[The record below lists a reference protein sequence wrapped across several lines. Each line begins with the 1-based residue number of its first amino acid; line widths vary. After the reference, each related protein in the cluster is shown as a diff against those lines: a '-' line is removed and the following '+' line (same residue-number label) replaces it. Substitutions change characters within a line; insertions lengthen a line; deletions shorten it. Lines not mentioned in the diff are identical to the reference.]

1 MLNSEKTGITLGLS
15 SCSSEKMVEKY
26 SVSYDDENKIERITK
41 ELISFGKKISKTD
54 FFKRLIRDIQSTEEK
69 TRELASAILCDFLEF
84 DIADFEFKNLKFGI
98 EIIIEQLKTEKNI
111 NAEQKLTEGLFEFIL
126 HEKMSTDQK
135 TELLE
140 KLTEISSYVV
150 WSYLGDELQENSEEL
165 NSEKLQKYYIENI
178 PKWKEKDEQIYEKE
192 KIDQYYKKVK

>member
-1 MLNSEKTGITLGLS
+1 
-15 SCSSEKMVEKY
+15 MVEKY